1 MLSADRIGE
10 RSAPETLV
18 EPAPDEE
25 AESRDGPMFAGRVP
39 LFLENPPG
47 IGGRNVPLT
56 EHRQHRRE
64 ILARN
69 PGATDLLREI
79 RKCRGRRDPGGEAV
93 GIG

>member
-1 MLSADRIGE
+1 MLSADRIRE
-10 RSAPETLV
+10 RSTPETLV
-18 EPAPDEE
+18 ESAPDEQ
-25 AESRDGPMFAGRVP
+25 AKSRDGPMFAGRVP

-47 IGGRNVPLT
+47 IGGRDVPLT

-64 ILARN
+64 ILPGN

-93 GIG
+93 GVG